1 MGWGSRKGGKGKKSG
16 AAEGG
21 QPAKKSTQEAE
32 YLKAVDARWH
42 LNKASLRAYASVTGS
57 PFYAGAGQ
65 TDSDYLSLSRIF
77 ERQEARATELMNR
90 LGIALSEAGGTV
102 GMGAEL
108 LRKYAT
114 DPAETSEKLG
124 VAGVVDL
131 LKTPAGQSF
140 LAAASTFNKHEE
152 TSKDAAALHEAA
164 VKWVDFLVEDPKSKA
179 KAVQRM
185 VKAAAKQYL
194 LGMELLQWL
203 AAAKHL
209 PEWAK
214 KFKPTKALQP
224 EKVQK
229 WMRAPSEK
237 GRLVAALVGSYRAQ
251 TEVQQKKKQTLSDS
265 ELSQS
270 SAKSA
275 GGGGAGSSGSTVE
288 SSSSSSDDKKDKK
301 KKTKKNEKKDK
312 KKDKDAKKAD
322 KKKDKKKE
330 KKRKDEAKKRKRS
343 SSEESK
349 QDKKKKK
356 TSSAGS
362 SPEPEDTKQDKKPDK
377 KADEEDGS

>member
-1 MGWGSRKGGKGKKSG
+1 MGWGSRKGGGKGKKS
-16 AAEGG
+16 EGG
-21 QPAKKSTQEAE
+21 QPSKKSTQEVE

-42 LNKASLRAYASVTGS
+42 LNKASLRAYASATGS

-65 TDSDYLSLSRIF
+65 TDSDYLSLNRIF
-77 ERQEARATELMNR
+77 ERQEAHTTELMNR

-108 LRKYAT
+108 LGQYAA
-114 DPAETSEKLG
+114 DPAAASEKLG

-131 LKTPAGQSF
+131 LQTPAGQSF

-152 TSKDAAALHEAA
+152 TSKDAAALQDAA

-194 LGMELLQWL
+194 LGMEMLQWL
-203 AAAKHL
+203 AAAKQL

-214 KFKPTKALQP
+214 KFKPTKSLQP

-229 WMRAPSEK
+229 WMRAPFEK
-237 GRLVAALVGSYRAQ
+237 GRLVAALVGSYQAQ

-270 SAKSA
+270 SAKSV
-275 GGGGAGSSGSTVE
+275 GGGGASSSGSAAE
-288 SSSSSSDDKKDKK
+288 SSSSSSDDKKHKK
-301 KKTKKNEKKDK
+301 KKDK
-312 KKDKDAKKAD
+312 KNAKKKPA

-330 KKRKDEAKKRKRS
+330 KKDKDDKKKRKKS
-343 SSEESK
+343 SVDSEEDDDK
-349 QDKKKKK
+349 KDKKDKKKKK
-356 TSSAGS
+356 KQKSSADS
-362 SPEPEDTKQDKKPDK
+362 E
-377 KADEEDGS
+377 ADEKNKDKEEDKENS